1 MYNKIL
7 GGLLG
12 AAAGDAMGAPTE
24 TRTRQQIAQRFGGYV
39 TDFLEPPMDTFGR
52 GNRAGQV
59 TDDFSIAYVALEE
72 ILKAGKVDEESA
84 VAGLL
89 KWAEK
94 PEFFDKFAGPTTRA
108 RVMELKGETVV
119 RTGFVPANENN
130 KASNGAAMKSA
141 PIALLSMGD
150 VDKAID
156 YVITVGKVTHNNN
169 IALSGAAAIA
179 AAASAAMKE
188 GATLEDVVEASIYG
202 AARGDKIGRETA
214 LTLAGP
220 SVETRIKWAVKVAK
234 EAENLD
240 KAIDAIADSVGCG
253 LMTVEAVPAA
263 IGLCVAAKGNTV
275 DGICAAVNIG
285 DDTDTV
291 ATMVGGILGA
301 LNGVDSMPER
311 YLEIIEKENNY
322 DLRKLAE
329 KMMEFGK

>member
-1 MYNKIL
+1 MYSKIL

-24 TRTRQQIAQRFGGYV
+24 TRTRQQIAEKFGGYV
-39 TDFLEPPMDTFGR
+39 TDFLEPPVDTFGR
-52 GNRAGQV
+52 GNRPGQV
-59 TDDFSIAYVALEE
+59 TDDFSLAYDALEE
-72 ILKAGKVDEESA
+72 ILKAGEVNEASA

-89 KWAEK
+89 RWAEK

-108 RVMELKGETVV
+108 RIMELRGETVA
-119 RTGFVPANENN
+119 RPAFVPANENN

-141 PIALLSMGD
+141 PIALLSMGN

-156 YVITVGKVTHNNN
+156 DVITVGKVTHNNN

-179 AAASAAMKE
+179 AATSAAMRE
-188 GATLEDVVEASIYG
+188 GASLDDVVEAAVYG
-202 AARGDKIGRETA
+202 AEKGDKIGRETA

-220 SVETRIKWAVKVAK
+220 SVVTRIKWAVKVAK
-234 EAENLD
+234 ESENLD
-240 KAIDAIADSVGCG
+240 QAIDAIADSVGCG
-253 LMTVEAVPAA
+253 LMTAEAVPAA
-263 IGLCVAAKGNTV
+263 IGLCVAARGNTV

-301 LNGVDSMPER
+301 LNGAESMPEY
-311 YLEIIEKENNY
+311 YLQIIDKENGY
-322 DLRKLAE
+322 DLSELANRI
-329 KMMEFGK
+329 MEFGK